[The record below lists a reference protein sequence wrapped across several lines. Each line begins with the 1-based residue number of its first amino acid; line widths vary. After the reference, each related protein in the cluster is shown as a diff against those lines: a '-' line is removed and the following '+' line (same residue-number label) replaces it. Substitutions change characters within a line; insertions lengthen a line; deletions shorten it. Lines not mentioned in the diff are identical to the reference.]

1 MLPDR
6 SRGFTLHV
14 KPFFVFLLRRK
25 TSQLL
30 FAVPCPE
37 LELLYLPET
46 RSICVYVYSVDVW
59 TYVTQ

>member
-25 TSQLL
+25 TLQLL
-30 FAVPCPE
+30 FAVPCPG

-46 RSICVYVYSVDVW
+46 RSICVYVYSVDV
-59 TYVTQ
+59 